1 MGLLARLLGRPP
13 AIRKTMEKVYIPML
27 MEVMDISLPQAQA
40 TFLKLLE
47 EARHESSDF
56 GTANLPENYGDFLI
70 SRESEEE
77 KVQLML
83 APRREEGVRDPDVRW
98 WWNRHD
104 LERRMMM
111 KVDEQRRTTVYLRYR
126 QAGLSK
132 EEAGERVRKSCP
144 SYGDPNSLS
153 DASPEDKPLPPEL
166 KLRID
171 FYISKRKETDPDTFK
186 EQMEGNST
194 FNALVRKEIRNGN
207 L

>member
-1 MGLLARLLGRPP
+1 MGLLARLLGKPP

-40 TFLKLLE
+40 TFVRLLE
-47 EARHESSDF
+47 EAKHESIDF
-56 GTANLPENYGDFLI
+56 KTANLPENYGDILI
-70 SRESEEE
+70 SKESEDEE
-77 KVQLML
+77 TRGML
-83 APRREEGVRDPDVRW
+83 ASRREEGVRDQDIRW

-132 EEAGERVRKSCP
+132 EEAGERVRKSYP

-153 DASPEDKPLPPEL
+153 DTSPEDKPLPPEL

-171 FYISKRKETDPDTFK
+171 FYISKRREIDPDAFK
-186 EQMEGNST
+186 EQMETNST